1 MICEK
6 CGTEFEGRDC
16 PNCGTLA
23 IFVKEDEYQERR
35 QEWEEENAPKDENAK
50 KFKLNIKI
58 DPVVVKKC
66 AIGAAV
72 ICVVLTVLF
81 AAVKLITNFFKQE
94 QYVLVYDN
102 GTVMNADSRSF
113 DVYPVEDA
121 VFSADGNY
129 AYANHF
135 FVDEIQG
142 EIIRSYV
149 SPSGEYGAIVSME
162 GTETAKYYL
171 YLVENN
177 EALGAELIRQGNNEI
192 RIVEVT
198 NDGKIYYEEAE
209 LGAYSVVLNS
219 SLYEYEDGKNKQVA
233 EDVVKFVSCE
243 NENEFIY
250 YDSDLQAYWYSDG
263 KVTALNEGSYGYEYA
278 LTSEG
283 EVFYLSPNGELYK
296 EGVLGSIDRGITGG
310 TLKAVANSDKVIY
323 VKDGGLY
330 CYGENIKTP
339 IQLITEYDAYE
350 GNCTIVERHGKL
362 YYAYDGTMYVTN
374 KKGKVTSTKEGVKAV
389 YLQKK

>member
-72 ICVVLTVLF
+72 ACVVLAVIFTV
-81 AAVKLITNFFKQE
+81 VNWMTNFFEQE
-94 QYVLVYDN
+94 KYVLVYDN

-113 DVYPVEDA
+113 DVYPVEDS

-135 FVDEIQG
+135 PTEGIKG
-142 EIIRSYV
+142 EIVESCV

-162 GTETAKYYL
+162 GVDVAQYYL
-171 YLVENN
+171 YAVKN
-177 EALGAELIRQGNNEI
+177 EDNSAAELIRQGTNELQV
-192 RIVEVT
+192 VEVT

-209 LGAYSVVLNS
+209 LGAYNVVLTT
-219 SLYEYEDGKNKQVA
+219 SLYQYEGGKNKLVA
-233 EDVVKFVSCE
+233 EDIQHFVPCE

-250 YDSDLQAYWYSDG
+250 YDRDLQAYLYSDG
-263 KVTALNEGSYGYEYA
+263 KVTVLNEESYGYEYA
-278 LTSEG
+278 LTSG
-283 EVFYLSPNGELYK
+283 GKSFYLTPAGELYEEDK
-296 EGVLGSIDRGITGG
+296 LGSIDRGITSGS
-310 TLKAVANSDKVIY
+310 LKAVANSDKVIY

-330 CYGENIKTP
+330 CYGGDIKTP
-339 IQLITEYDAYE
+339 VQLIAEYDAYE
-350 GNCTIVERHGKL
+350 GNCSIVERHGKL
-362 YYAYDGTMYVTN
+362 YYAYNGVMYVTN
-374 KKGKVTSTKEGVKAV
+374 KSGKQTSTKEGVEAV